1 MQRNAETPTSETPA
15 VVTML
20 KTGAPADAGQRIRA
34 WRLRSGLTQEEL
46 ARALSVTFASVSRW
60 ENGHVV
66 PSKLAWRALRDL
78 AEQVG
83 SPLDGTALAVESA

>member
-1 MQRNAETPTSETPA
+1 MQRAKSETSTM
-15 VVTML
+15 VGML
-20 KTGAPADAGQRIRA
+20 KMGAPADAGQRIRA

-78 AEQVG
+78 AAQVG
-83 SPLDGTALAVESA
+83 TPLDTGAAVSEVA